1 MIEKLK
7 QYLNISWEDDELDKK
22 LINLLEQSKNALTS
36 LMGVSI
42 NFEEDEELEEL
53 LFNRVRYSYN
63 NSLEYFEENFKSE
76 ILRLQLQKGV
86 EALEI
91 KNSNN
96 E

>member
-36 LMGVSI
+36 LMGVNI
-42 NFEEDEELEEL
+42 NFEEDKELEEL

>member
-1 MIEKLK
+1 MLEKLK

-42 NFEEDEELEEL
+42 NFEEDKELEEL

>member
-1 MIEKLK
+1 MLEKLK

-36 LMGVSI
+36 LMGVNI
-42 NFEEDEELEEL
+42 NFEEDKELEEL

>member
-42 NFEEDEELEEL
+42 NFEEDKELEEL

>member
-7 QYLNISWEDDELDKK
+7 QYLNISWEDNKLDKK

-42 NFEEDEELEEL
+42 NFEEDKELEEL